1 MQETSG
7 RNQDSGS
14 SVGISITS
22 ALIIGIILLTIIVGA
37 LCAWQIT
44 HWGTLDIKRRE
55 SEYLSDLA
63 GNTAERMSLIM
74 DERYT
79 DIRTIRD
86 LFERELKDAPA
97 HKKRE
102 IMERILVSNR
112 HFSWLGVVDINGRI
126 EIGTKGLLEGKSVAG
141 RNWFEEAIKNPVF
154 FGNLHPAKLL
164 EPHIKNPDGVPLHLL
179 DISLPLHD
187 SEGKVI
193 GVLGSHMN
201 WKMIEELVQQT
212 LNSSSSTIP
221 LAAAVIS
228 NDNTIIYDTQGVSGN
243 VSELLPPESR
253 DEMIEGFWP
262 SEQEKSFLVVSAVTP
277 GKIFTGLNWQVVL
290 RESAATINSS
300 ISDMRWQVVG
310 LCVLVG
316 LIFSVF
322 GLFTV
327 RLITH
332 PLKSLVDAITH
343 FGDMEVVPEIKVDHH
358 IQEVHNLHDS
368 FLKMATNVVFQKERL
383 LETQIEIVKALA
395 RAGEFRDNE
404 TGNHVFRMSQCS
416 ARLAELAGLDSNQ
429 VDMIRLASTMHDIG
443 KIGIPDHVLL
453 KPGRFNEAERAIMER
468 HPEIGARI
476 LTGLHTPLTV
486 LARSISL
493 CHHEKW
499 DGTGYPAGLSGE
511 NIPLEGRIIA
521 ICDVFD
527 ALLSSRPYKQA
538 WPIEKVTALIREQAG
553 QHFDPTLAALFLA
566 HLDEFIEI
574 RSNYLDDPLPDE
586 EDI

>member
-1 MQETSG
+1 M
-7 RNQDSGS
+7 
-14 SVGISITS
+14 
-22 ALIIGIILLTIIVGA
+22 
-37 LCAWQIT
+37 
-44 HWGTLDIKRRE
+44 
-55 SEYLSDLA
+55 
-63 GNTAERMSLIM
+63 
-74 DERYT
+74 
-79 DIRTIRD
+79 
-86 LFERELKDAPA
+86 
-97 HKKRE
+97 
-102 IMERILVSNR
+102 
-112 HFSWLGVVDINGRI
+112 
-126 EIGTKGLLEGKSVAG
+126 
-141 RNWFEEAIKNPVF
+141 F

-179 DISLPLHD
+179 DIALPLHD
-187 SEGKVI
+187 AEGNVI

-228 NDNTIIYDTQGVSGN
+228 KDGTIVYDTQGAAGN
-243 VSELLPPESR
+243 VSSLLTPASP
-253 DEMIEGFWP
+253 DKMIETRWP
-262 SEQEKSFLVVSAVTP
+262 SEQEKSFLIVNSVTP

-290 RESAATINSS
+290 RESAATINTS
-300 ISDMRWQVVG
+300 ISNMEWQVAG
-310 LCVLVG
+310 LCLLVS
-316 LIFSVF
+316 LIFSIV

-327 RLITH
+327 RLITR
-332 PLKSLVDAITH
+332 PLKSLIDTIAH

-383 LETQIEIVKALA
+383 LETQIEIVRALA

-416 ARLAELAGLDSNQ
+416 ARLAELAGLDSKE
-429 VDMIRLASTMHDIG
+429 VEMIRLASKMHDIG

-453 KPGRFNEAERAIMER
+453 KPGRFNEAERVIMER

-493 CHHEKW
+493 SHHEKW
-499 DGTGYPAGLSGE
+499 DGSGYPAGLTGE

-538 WPIEKVTALIREQAG
+538 WPIEKVTALIDEQSG
-553 QHFDPTLAALFLA
+553 QHFDPTLVILFLT
-566 HLDEFIEI
+566 HLNDFIEI
-574 RSNYLDDPLPDE
+574 RNNYLDEPLPDE
-586 EDI
+586 EDT